1 MTIKGVRQRA
11 GDVRAQQMIIEEEQV
26 LGTAI
31 FRFGSRILTAILLLG
46 LLVVAGS
53 ASNPVSGPKAEG
65 GFQTSAP
72 YAILIDAATGTV
84 LFEKGADTPTPPSS
98 LAKLMTAEIIFD
110 EITQGKLSRD
120 EEFIISENAWRRGG
134 APSRTSSMF
143 APIHSRVRAEDLLRG
158 LIIQSANDAAIA
170 LAEGISSNE
179 RSFAALMNKRAREL
193 GLTKSYFANATG
205 LPDPSQKVTVRDL
218 AKLAQHII
226 RTYPDFYPIYGEKEF
241 TWNKIRQQNRN
252 PLLTLNIGADGMK
265 TGYTLEGGFG
275 LVGSAMQN
283 GLRLIVVV
291 NGLKTAKDRADE
303 AKRLLDWGFSGFE
316 QRPLFTAGEVLGT
329 ARVFAGTR
337 TSVGLVGPGA
347 ISMLI
352 PRNSHDRISA
362 KIVYTGPVRAPIQ
375 EGQRIGMLKVYRGA
389 NVALEVPLQ
398 AVESVERGN
407 LSRRAFD
414 AASELIIGLFRAGIA
429 KI

>member
-1 MTIKGVRQRA
+1 M
-11 GDVRAQQMIIEEEQV
+11 

-31 FRFGSRILTAILLLG
+31 FRFGSGLLAVIALLG
-46 LLVVAGS
+46 LLALAG
-53 ASNPVSGPKAEG
+53 AAPNPVSGPKKEDG

-72 YAILIDAATGTV
+72 FAILIDAETGSV
-84 LFEKGADTPTPPSS
+84 LFEKGADALTAPSS
-98 LAKLMTAEIIFD
+98 LAKLMTAEVVFK
-110 EITQGKLSRD
+110 EITQGRLSRD
-120 EEFIISENAWRRGG
+120 EEMMISENAWRRGG

-143 APIHSRVRAEDLLRG
+143 APIHSRVRVEDLLRG

-170 LAEGISSNE
+170 LAEGISANE
-179 RSFAALMNKRAREL
+179 RAFAVLMNNRAREL
-193 GLTKSYFANATG
+193 GLVKSNFANATG
-205 LPDPSQKVTVRDL
+205 LPDPTQKVTVREL
-218 AKLAQHII
+218 AKLAQHIM

-252 PLLTLNIGADGMK
+252 PLLALNIGADGMK
-265 TGYTLEGGFG
+265 TGYTAEGGFG
-275 LVGSAMQN
+275 LVGSALQN

-303 AKRLLDWGFSGFE
+303 AKKLLDWGFSGFE
-316 QRPLFTAGEVLGT
+316 QRPLFEEGEILGQ
-329 ARVFAGTR
+329 ARVFAGTQ
-337 TSVGLVGPGA
+337 TSVNLVGRRA

-352 PRNSHDRISA
+352 PRNNHDRISA
-362 KIVYTGPVRAPIQ
+362 KIMYTGPVPAPVQ
-375 EGQRIGMLKVYRGA
+375 EGQRIGTLRVYRGT
-389 NVALEVPLQ
+389 NVALEVLLQ
-398 AVESVERGN
+398 AAETVERGN

>member
-1 MTIKGVRQRA
+1 
-11 GDVRAQQMIIEEEQV
+11 V

-31 FRFGSRILTAILLLG
+31 FRFGSGLLAVIFLLG
-46 LLVVAGS
+46 LLALAG
-53 ASNPVSGPKAEG
+53 AAPNPVSGPKKEDG

-72 YAILIDAATGTV
+72 FAILIDAETGSV
-84 LFEKGADTPTPPSS
+84 LFEKGADALTAPSS
-98 LAKLMTAEIIFD
+98 LAKLMTAEVVFN
-110 EITQGKLSRD
+110 EITQGRLSRD
-120 EEFIISENAWRRGG
+120 EEMMISENAWRRGG

-143 APIHSRVRAEDLLRG
+143 APIHSRVRVEDLLRG

-170 LAEGISSNE
+170 LAEGISANE
-179 RSFAALMNKRAREL
+179 RAFAVLMNNRAREL
-193 GLTKSYFANATG
+193 GLVKSNFANATG
-205 LPDPSQKVTVRDL
+205 LPDPTQKVTVREL
-218 AKLAQHII
+218 AKLAQHIM

-252 PLLTLNIGADGMK
+252 PLLALNIGADGMK
-265 TGYTLEGGFG
+265 TGYTAEGGFG
-275 LVGSAMQN
+275 LVGSALQN

-303 AKRLLDWGFSGFE
+303 AKKLLDWGFSGFE
-316 QRPLFTAGEVLGT
+316 QRPLFAEGEILGQ
-329 ARVFAGTR
+329 ARVFAGTQ
-337 TSVGLVGPGA
+337 TSVNLVGRRA

-352 PRNSHDRISA
+352 PRNNHDRISA
-362 KIVYTGPVRAPIQ
+362 KIVYSGPVPAPVQ
-375 EGQRIGMLKVYRGA
+375 EGQRIGTLRVYRGT

-398 AVESVERGN
+398 AAETVERGN